1 MGYVDRFIKKIN
13 LEKDRYKE
21 KGTLLPNLKEGD
33 IIWAKRYS
41 KEDIRQNIDLE
52 HQESPFIV
60 IYKDEKNTSFCLE
73 CSSKEDTIYS
83 NIIELSKIK
92 YKGILFKDT
101 YVKLKPDVE
110 MTSYRYLRK
119 IGRLANDDFNLLKKT
134 LFLLMTDEETS
145 KLFSFSKNDLHYYID
160 SGDLIRRGGNT
171 YLVGYRE
178 EDTLFAYRVIKNEVY
193 YDITIDNI
201 PYKIRYDIKK
211 RIDALEKY
219 TLLGIYHKFKAYYTS
234 KKNRGYN
241 IAEIG
246 DLIKINNEL
255 YLVHGKYREYL
266 VVIRIYQNIKG
277 IKINTYSISIDN
289 TIYKTG
295 YEFYLLN
302 SGNEYNIISNIL
314 EFEICEY
321 TEKLKR
327 LHITP
332 KLSKEKI
339 LDIYSTSNINL
350 TKTQKEI
357 LSQLKEMGFG
367 FEDIVGIM
375 VGLKE
380 EKKQLSFNNY
390 LIKNYNQKDKEIVKN
405 SASYI
410 AKTGEYNDNLFLK
423 EGDII
428 IAKRENDPLFI
439 NNKTSIGPYIII
451 YVDKDQN
458 KIYGITGLYS
468 FSGKGKTIFKVQPK
482 DTEMLEDD
490 IIHIKGTTP
499 IEITRKDYIKK
510 IDELS
515 KEDLNTL
522 EKKVFSAMYFNSD
535 NLPFNK
541 ENLKYYNSLYDVVDY
556 NNSYYL
562 IFDEDSN
569 FFYSYQICKTNKL
582 AYFKINKEGYMV
594 NLRNITKLP
603 KSNTYEVVRI
613 IDKKTFDI
621 IKAKKRWQNIDLPK
635 VRKRQPQRGD
645 IFEYNNKLYAIYGE
659 YKSYFLLYLLF
670 SDKKQDYIYS
680 FTTENREYNTN
691 FDICLVSKSTYI
703 NIIDNINVDMLTNQ
717 KRQLNINSTTYKKP
731 IDYID
736 ENTIILSNEQLLLI
750 KKLKEYKFTEEE
762 IIGSLVALNYKFV
775 LDEIL
780 DFITKSEQEYT
791 LTKKRII
798 KKIIKLI
805 RA

>member
-21 KGTLLPNLKEGD
+21 KGTLLLNLKEGD

-41 KEDIRQNIDLE
+41 KEDTRQNIDLE

-357 LSQLKEMGFG
+357 LSQLKEMRFS

-428 IAKRENDPLFI
+428 IAKRENDSLFI

-451 YVDKDQN
+451 YVDKEQN

-541 ENLKYYNSLYDVVDY
+541 ENLEYYNSLYDVVDY

-562 IFDEDSN
+562 IFYEDSN
-569 FFYSYQICKTNKL
+569 FFYSYQICKTSKL

-703 NIIDNINVDMLTNQ
+703 NIIDNINVDILTNQ

-731 IDYID
+731 IDYI
-736 ENTIILSNEQLLLI
+736 EEKTIILSNEQLLLI

-798 KKIIKLI
+798 KKIIKII
-805 RA
+805 RT

>member
-1 MGYVDRFIKKIN
+1 M
-13 LEKDRYKE
+13 
-21 KGTLLPNLKEGD
+21 
-33 IIWAKRYS
+33 
-41 KEDIRQNIDLE
+41 
-52 HQESPFIV
+52 
-60 IYKDEKNTSFCLE
+60 
-73 CSSKEDTIYS
+73 
-83 NIIELSKIK
+83 
-92 YKGILFKDT
+92 
-101 YVKLKPDVE
+101 
-110 MTSYRYLRK
+110 
-119 IGRLANDDFNLLKKT
+119 
-134 LFLLMTDEETS
+134 
-145 KLFSFSKNDLHYYID
+145 
-160 SGDLIRRGGNT
+160 
-171 YLVGYRE
+171 
-178 EDTLFAYRVIKNEVY
+178 IKNALY

-302 SGNEYNIISNIL
+302 SESEYNIISNIL

-357 LSQLKEMGFG
+357 LSQLKEMRFS

-522 EKKVFSAMYFNSD
+522 EKKVFSSMYFNSD

-703 NIIDNINVDMLTNQ
+703 NIIDNINVDILTNQ
-717 KRQLNINSTTYKKP
+717 KRQININSATYKKP

-798 KKIIKLI
+798 KKIIKII
-805 RA
+805 RT